1 MPKSTHFHQTRDVM
15 GTDKKNRPEDEG
27 IYEQEKQEFQSS
39 EKAKKSEAIFDEGS
53 TSEHKS
59 SKE

>member
-39 EKAKKSEAIFDEGS
+39 EKAKKAEAIPDDES
-53 TSEHKS
+53 PSDHKS
-59 SKE
+59 PKE